1 MCILDRRSSTDIP
14 AGLRIR
20 GRLDQG
26 RRGDCGLLSAICYLF
41 FCGQPTSSMF
51 QLFLSSSAPSEIVS
65 RLHEFVDPE
74 EMDPYKPS
82 LYRGERP
89 IIGRVEGHDFHFRKR
104 LKGPWYWTVLT
115 PAFWFK
121 PALHGTVTPKRNGS
135 EVLVEGGVPLAA
147 KISWAVLFL
156 AIATFFG
163 IFAVLSYP
171 GNINFDPAHVGFDM
185 QLALL
190 LMNIVLGILLL
201 IPLIGWLATRSEL
214 DFLTSE
220 LQSRLNLKP
229 TTKIEG

>member
-1 MCILDRRSSTDIP
+1 
-14 AGLRIR
+14 
-20 GRLDQG
+20 
-26 RRGDCGLLSAICYLF
+26 
-41 FCGQPTSSMF
+41 MF
-51 QLFLSSSAPSEIVS
+51 QLFLSASAPSEIVS
-65 RLHEFVDPE
+65 RLNEFVDPE
-74 EMDPYKPS
+74 EIDPYKPS

-121 PALHGTVTPKRNGS
+121 PSLHGTVFPNNNGS
-135 EVLVEGGVPLAA
+135 EVLVEGGFPFAI
-147 KISWAVLFL
+147 KISWAILFF

-163 IFAVLSYP
+163 VFAALSYP
-171 GNINFDPAHVGFDM
+171 VNINFDSTHVGFDM

-201 IPLIGWLATRSEL
+201 VPLIGWLATRNEL
-214 DFLTSE
+214 DFLKSE

-229 TTKIEG
+229 TTKIES